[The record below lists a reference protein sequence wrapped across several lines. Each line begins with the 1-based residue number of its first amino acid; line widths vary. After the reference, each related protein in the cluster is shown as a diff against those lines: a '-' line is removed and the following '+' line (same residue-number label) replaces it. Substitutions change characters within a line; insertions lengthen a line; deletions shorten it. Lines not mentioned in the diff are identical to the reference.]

1 MTLIPIF
8 LVIQLAK
15 CRLQADLD
23 ELIKQIPHEEMF
35 EIRENY
41 CRSVKFGE
49 KSDFCQTT
57 KDDLADGIPPGFLL
71 LILSIIK
78 EYFQKLSLSLV
89 WDVPRIFQTDTD
101 GRIRKSSSV
110 DGQFVMKN

>member
-15 CRLQADLD
+15 CRLQTDSD

-35 EIRENY
+35 KIRENY

-78 EYFQKLSLSLV
+78 EYFPKLSLVVISLV
-89 WDVPRIFQTDTD
+89 A
-101 GRIRKSSSV
+101 RK
-110 DGQFVMKN
+110 D

>member
-1 MTLIPIF
+1 MTLISIF
-8 LVIQLAK
+8 LLIQLAK
-15 CRLQADLD
+15 CSLQIDSD

-35 EIRENY
+35 KIRENY

-78 EYFQKLSLSLV
+78 ECFQKLSLIRISLIA
-89 WDVPRIFQTDTD
+89 RTD
-101 GRIRKSSSV
+101 KK
-110 DGQFVMKN
+110 F